1 MNQNKLFII
10 CDTCPYKKELKQLEQ
25 INLILDKVIK
35 KDDKVFL
42 ISDKLKCKNCGEC
55 EKLYNG
61 FKTKCS
67 GRIVIST
74 YRYCNDE
81 FTKIAVA
88 DLIKCCP
95 ESAISL
101 IS

>member
-1 MNQNKLFII
+1 M
-10 CDTCPYKKELKQLEQ
+10 
-25 INLILDKVIK
+25 
-35 KDDKVFL
+35 FL

-61 FKTKCS
+61 FKSKYS
-67 GRIVIST
+67 GRIIVST

-95 ESAISL
+95 EYAIFLTS
-101 IS
+101 